1 MMGKRRGFTLVELLV
16 VIAIIALLMAILMPA
31 LNRARELGRRSVCMG
46 NLKQLA
52 LAWIMYADGNGGNL
66 VRGIGGSDITGP
78 HPLDPSVTIMVEKSW
93 VGKVNPDPP
102 VAASEKEREQKRQ
115 IRDGAIWEY
124 AKNEKVYRCPAGRV
138 SHMLTYAIVD
148 SMNGDPWCGQAPG
161 TPPSIT
167 QQEQVWCSNRG
178 DISKPN
184 ERIVFIDVG
193 EALWDDNA
201 KIIHSYHVSYDS
213 PTWMHMPPVRHR
225 DGATVSFGDAHSLYW
240 KWTKETSDIA
250 RDPTLNPPDGEG
262 IEDLQKMQRAVWGRL
277 GYTP

>member
-1 MMGKRRGFTLVELLV
+1 MSKRKGFTLIELLV

-52 LAWIMYADGNGGNL
+52 LAWIMYTDGNGGNL
-66 VRGIGGSDITGP
+66 VRGIGGDDTLGTHPITDEP
-78 HPLDPSVTIMVEKSW
+78 MMVEKSW
-93 VGKVNPDPP
+93 VGEVNPDPP
-102 VAASEKEREQKRQ
+102 VAADQKEREQIRQ
-115 IRDGAIWEY
+115 IKDGAIWEY

-148 SMNGDPWCGQAPG
+148 SMNGEPQNN
-161 TPPSIT
+161 T
-167 QQEQVWCSNRG
+167 QNDQVWCANRG